1 MHGRLTTVEGVPPD
15 KMDDAARHLREQVLP
30 QLQQLDGFEG
40 FIAVRDRE
48 NGRLRGLALWESEDA
63 LRATEEARRQLLA
76 TLDELRHDD
85 AVRVVVLTGAGN
97 KAFVA
102 GADVNE
108 FVGRRPVEV
117 LKALHETTIFDA
129 ADAFP
134 KPLIAMI
141 NGYCLGSGNE
151 LAMACDIRIA
161 SETARFGQPE
171 INLGMMPGGG
181 ATQRLP
187 RLVGLGKAL
196 WLMYS
201 GAILDSS
208 DALRMGLVDL
218 VVPPDQ
224 LLPRTMILAQMI
236 ASKSAVAL
244 AMIKEAARASVRA
257 PLDDG
262 LRHEASLAAVVF
274 TSKDMAEGVAA
285 FLQKRQPHFTGE

>member
-1 MHGRLTTVEGVPPD
+1 MTTNVLTEIKDAVGTITINRPD
-15 KMDDAARHLREQVLP
+15 KRNALDAATHALL
-30 QLQQLDGFEG
+30 
-40 FIAVRDRE
+40 
-48 NGRLRGLALWESEDA
+48 LAAFDA
-63 LRATEEARRQLLA
+63 LR
-76 TLDELRHDD
+76 HND
-85 AVRVVVLTGAGN
+85 AVRVVVLTGTG
-97 KAFVA
+97 KAFVS
-102 GADVNE
+102 GADVKE
-108 FVGRRPVEV
+108 FQGKSPVDMLRRLLQEPSAIE
-117 LKALHETTIFDA
+117 A

-161 SETARFGQPE
+161 SEDAKFGQPE

-208 DALRMGLVDL
+208 EAMRMGLVDL
-218 VVPPDQ
+218 VVPAKQ
-224 LLPRTMILAQMI
+224 LKARVMTLATVI
-236 ASKSAVAL
+236 ASKSPVAL

-262 LRHEASLAAVVF
+262 IRHEQSLASVVF
-274 TSKDMAEGVAA
+274 ASKDMQEGLAA
-285 FLQKRQPHFTGE
+285 FLEKRQPKFRGE